1 MPHSKRYTRK
11 RRGYRFAGWGQV
23 GQHRDSG
30 SRGGFGKAGLGKH
43 HWIYTL
49 KHDRE
54 YFGKHG
60 FKLNRPIP
68 ITLNIIDIPPL
79 MKYVENTEDKN
90 QTLNLKNLGYE
101 KLLGKGKLESNLKIT
116 IIINKA
122 SKKAIEKIEAAG
134 GSLSILENQT

>member
-1 MPHSKRYTRK
+1 
-11 RRGYRFAGWGQV
+11 
-23 GQHRDSG
+23 
-30 SRGGFGKAGLGKH
+30 
-43 HWIYTL
+43 
-49 KHDRE
+49 
-54 YFGKHG
+54 
-60 FKLNRPIP
+60 
-68 ITLNIIDIPPL
+68 
-79 MKYVENTEDKN
+79 MKYVENTENKN